1 MVVGTRRRYLRQHYR
16 YELMLG
22 TTFHSIGAYL
32 DACCSR
38 NSSTD
43 EGCTAWLQC
52 RKWWDKKCN
61 RTRSNL
67 SEAEIVQIVVQFEER
82 RERWLVRN
90 PPSASLTERRG

>member
-67 SEAEIVQIVVQFEER
+67 SEAEIVQIIAQFEEC

-90 PPSASLTERRG
+90 SPSAFLTEHRG